1 VIVRV
6 LTASVRHDLAT
17 RLHALMR
24 EQLPLMHEHD
34 GLVYTKL
41 ARRLDGDMEQVILFE
56 EWRDPRALYGWVGA
70 NLDRARLLP
79 GAEELMD
86 SLVVTHFESLD
97 IVEEALVG
105 D

>member
-1 VIVRV
+1 VIIRV
-6 LTASVRHDLAT
+6 LTASVRLDQAP

-24 EQLPLMHEHD
+24 EQLPIMHEHD

-56 EWRDPRALYGWVGA
+56 EWRDPRALYAWVGS
-70 NLDRARLLP
+70 NLDRARLQP
-79 GAEELMD
+79 GAAELID
-86 SLVVTHFESLD
+86 ALVVTHYEALD
-97 IVEEALVG
+97 IVEDVPLI